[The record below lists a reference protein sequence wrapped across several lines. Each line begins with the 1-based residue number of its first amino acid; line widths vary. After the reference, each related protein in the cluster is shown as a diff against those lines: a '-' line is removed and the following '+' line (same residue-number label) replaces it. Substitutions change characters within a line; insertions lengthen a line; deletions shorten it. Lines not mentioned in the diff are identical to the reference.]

1 MTDEPRYTIITAVA
15 ANSLLLLAITVLL
28 ACTSVRYA
36 VATQLPI
43 DKPSR
48 WTYVIR
54 PLVAS

>member
-43 DKPSR
+43 DKPR
-48 WTYVIR
+48 EWTYVIR